1 MKFLG
6 QEVLL
11 ASDQVCILEF
21 GVETDTLSDGIDA
34 LLVLTHSVLSNAHED
49 EGVLKHLRLVDITVY
64 ILRKGAGSKV
74 GG

>member
-34 LLVLTHSVLSNAHED
+34 LLVLTHSVLGNAHED